1 MHFVDPECLALG
13 FGLFVIQ
20 ETLIS
25 DFGTVQM
32 F

>member
-1 MHFVDPECLALG
+1 MHFVDLECLALG

-25 DFGTVQM
+25 DFGKKPA
-32 F
+32 